1 MASLLRIELL
11 GGFLLIYDDMP
22 VISFDMPR
30 LQSLLA
36 YLLLHRDAP
45 SARSQLAYLLWP
57 DSTDAQ
63 AHTNLRNALYKVRQA
78 LPNADAFLH
87 SDRQALSWLPQAPWT
102 FDVLEFERALAQAA
116 QADTVMAQQ
125 QALTAA
131 IEIYHGDL
139 FPSCYDD
146 WILPERDRLRRLFFQ
161 ALEQLIMLLEQE
173 HDYSAAIETA
183 QRLLRHDPLHEETYR
198 HLMRLYAESG
208 ERAAALHTY
217 HLCATVLQRELGIE
231 PSRAT
236 REFYERLVQTREPTG
251 PLNAV
256 RPPLLATAQLVGRK
270 SEWSQLHGEW
280 QSTLTGHPHM
290 VILSGE
296 AGIGKTRLAE
306 EFLAWVGRQG
316 IFTAFAHCYAA
327 ESSLAYAPIAV
338 WLRADALRQ
347 TFPILAQV
355 WRTEIAR
362 LVPELLTQQP
372 DLPRPGPLTE
382 NWQRQQLFEALA
394 RATMIDRYPLLLV
407 LDDLQWCDRET
418 MEWLHYLLRWKPH
431 ARLLLLAT
439 MRPEE
444 TTPEHPVQVLLATLR
459 HNGQV
464 REIPLGPL
472 DADCTASL
480 AEQVLGRPLGSTVVE
495 HLYRETEGN
504 PLFVVEMLRAD
515 VVAHER
521 EATDSLN
528 ESNESHPSQLL
539 LSPTVQA
546 VIAARLAQLS
556 PQAREVVSLAAV
568 IGRAFTFAL
577 LAQASGGDEDALVN
591 GLDELWQR
599 RIIREQR
606 EDAYDF
612 SHDKLREV
620 VYLSLSTV
628 RRRLLHRKVAEAL
641 VVLHADNI
649 DAVSGQ
655 IATHYAQAHRL
666 QRAITYYQRAGE
678 AAYRVYAH
686 AEALTAFRRAKTL
699 LDALPVGNRQIQWQQ
714 EVSTALYERMGDIF
728 ALTGQHDEA
737 RDAYQQTL
745 TYVPVEQQIARA
757 RLHRKIAK
765 TWAAQRL
772 YETAQAAYTRA
783 EDALGQPPPEPAGK
797 WWQEW
802 IRIQDGRLTIHYWR
816 AQLDQMTAIIEN
828 MWIHVEEHGTE
839 AQRAA
844 FYLSLASNNL
854 MRDRYKVSE
863 DCLRYVRIAL
873 AAYSREGNPVQISWA
888 HGNLGFYYLW
898 HNDLAEAETE
908 LQKALSMA
916 ERTGDVT
923 GQSHSLTYLS
933 LVMRKR
939 GRLEAIQ
946 QIIPQSLARAT
957 EAQMPEHIGTA
968 RANLAWVAW
977 REKRYSEAQ
986 AHGRAALEQWQQ
998 ISQVF
1003 PFHWTALW
1011 PLLGV
1016 ALEQDQLADAVD
1028 YARQL
1033 LVPAQ
1038 QRLPD
1043 ELTALLEAAIRAW
1056 EATRYEV
1063 AETYLLEATT
1073 MAQETGYL

>member
-1 MASLLRIELL
+1 MASILRIQLL
-11 GGFLLIYDDMP
+11 GGFLLVYDDAP
-22 VISFDMPR
+22 VTSFDMPR

-36 YLLLHRDAP
+36 YLLLHRNTP
-45 SARSQLAYLLWP
+45 QPRSQLAYLLWS

-63 AHTNLRNALYKVRQA
+63 AHTNLRNALYKIRQA

-87 SDRQALSWLPQAPWT
+87 IDRQVLSWQPQAPWT
-102 FDVLEFERALAQAA
+102 FDVMEFEQALVQAA
-116 QADTVMAQQ
+116 QADTVTAQR

-131 IEIYHGDL
+131 VEAYHGDL

-146 WILPERDRLRRLFFQ
+146 WILPERNRLRQLFFQ
-161 ALEQLIMLLEQE
+161 ALEQLIGLLEHQ
-173 HDYSAAIETA
+173 HDYSTAIETA

-198 HLMRLYAESG
+198 HLMHLYTESG

-231 PSRAT
+231 PSRVT
-236 REFYERLVQTREPTG
+236 REFYERLVQTREPTS

-256 RPPLLATAQLVGRK
+256 RTPLLATTQLVGRK
-270 SEWSQLHGEW
+270 HEWSQLQAEW
-280 QSTLTGHPHM
+280 QSTLAGRPHM

-316 IFTAFAHCYAA
+316 IFTALAHSYAA
-327 ESSLAYAPIAV
+327 ESSLAYAPVAA
-338 WLRADALRQ
+338 WLHAGALRK
-347 TFPILAQV
+347 TLPTLAQL

-362 LVPELLTQQP
+362 LVPELLAQQP
-372 DLPRPGPLTE
+372 DLPRPGSLTE

-394 RATMIDRYPLLLV
+394 RATMVERYPLLLV

-418 MEWLHYLLRWKPH
+418 MEWLHYLLRWKPQ

-444 TTPEHPVQVLLATLR
+444 TTPEHPAQVLLATLR
-459 HNGQV
+459 RNGQV

-480 AEQVLGRPLGSTVVE
+480 AEQVVGRPLGSTAAE
-495 HLYRETEGN
+495 HLYSETEGN

-521 EATDSLN
+521 TTNDILDKSL
-528 ESNESHPSQLL
+528 PSQRSLP
-539 LSPTVQA
+539 PTVQA

-556 PQAREVVSLAAV
+556 PQAREVVSLAAI

-577 LAQASGGDEDALVN
+577 LAQASGGGEDALVN

-606 EDAYDF
+606 EDTYDF

-641 VVLHADNI
+641 ETLHADAL

-655 IATHYAQAHRL
+655 IAAHYANAHL
-666 QRAITYYQRAGE
+666 PQRAITYYQRAGE

-686 AEALTAFRRAKTL
+686 AEAIAAFQRAKTL
-699 LDALPVGNRQIQWQQ
+699 LEALPSGNRQPPWQQ

-728 ALTGQHDEA
+728 ALTGQYDEA

-745 TYVPVEQQIARA
+745 THVPAGRQIWQA
-757 RLHRKIAK
+757 RLQRKIAK
-765 TWAAQRL
+765 TWEAQRL
-772 YETAQAAYTRA
+772 YDAAQNAYTMA
-783 EDALGQPPPEPAGK
+783 ENALGQPPTEPAVK

-802 IRIQDGRLTIHYWR
+802 IRIQDGRLAIHYWQ
-816 AQLDQMTAIIEN
+816 AQLDKMTALIEN

-854 MRDRYKVSE
+854 MRDRYTVSE
-863 DCLRYVRIAL
+863 DTLRYVRIAL

-888 HGNLGFYYLW
+888 LGNLGFYYLW
-898 HNDLAEAETE
+898 HNDLDEAETE

-923 GQSHSLTYLS
+923 VQSHSLTYLT

-939 GRLEAIQ
+939 GQLEAIRQ
-946 QIIPQSLARAT
+946 VIPQALAHAT

-968 RANLAWVAW
+968 KANLAWVAW
-977 REKRYSEAQ
+977 REKRYNEAQ

-998 ISQVF
+998 TPQVY
-1003 PFHWTALW
+1003 PFYWTALW

-1016 ALEQDQLADAVD
+1016 ALEQGQLADAVD
-1028 YARQL
+1028 YARHL
-1033 LVPAQ
+1033 LAPTQ

-1043 ELTALLEAAIRAW
+1043 ELTVPLQAAMLAW
-1056 EATRYEV
+1056 EANQCELGH
-1063 AETYLLEATT
+1063 AYLHEATT
-1073 MAQETGYL
+1073 MARERGYS